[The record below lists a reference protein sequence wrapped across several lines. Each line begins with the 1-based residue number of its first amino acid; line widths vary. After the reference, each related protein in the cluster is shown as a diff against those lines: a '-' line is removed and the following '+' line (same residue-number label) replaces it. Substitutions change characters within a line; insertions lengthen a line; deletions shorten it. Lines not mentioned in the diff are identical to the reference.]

1 MSMIFG
7 DPMEVLLGIQRAL
20 DARRTSDWLR
30 DSTTSINMGPFPQST
45 FSRRTMTSSQ

>member
-30 DSTTSINMGPFPQST
+30 DLTLPLRTKSPLSS
-45 FSRRTMTSSQ
+45 SR